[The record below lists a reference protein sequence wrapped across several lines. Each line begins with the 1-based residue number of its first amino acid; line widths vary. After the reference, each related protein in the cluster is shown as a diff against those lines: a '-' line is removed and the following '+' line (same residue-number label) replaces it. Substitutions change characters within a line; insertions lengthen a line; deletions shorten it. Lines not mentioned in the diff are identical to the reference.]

1 MCGNVNALEVD
12 INDNEF
18 NSGSDEDND
27 KTVINSFVDHRG
39 LIEVKIHLG
48 NQSLESNEKLNFEI
62 VFTAFQGIYFIPNI
76 LIYLLII
83 FYLIYFILYYLIY
96 YCYYYILNN
105 L

>member
-18 NSGSDEDND
+18 NNGSDEDND
-27 KTVINSFVDHRG
+27 MTVINSFVDRRG

-76 LIYLLII
+76 NLFTNNILFNILNIFLLI
-83 FYLIYFILYYLIY
+83 FR
-96 YCYYYILNN
+96 NT
-105 L
+105 